1 MPKIRPSPP
10 VCPNCHR
17 GMKLM
22 LVKETGHRELR
33 CVDCGHPDPLQSDV
47 TQAWLKGELGS
58 VKQSRLNARHCEELF
73 RAMAE

>member
-1 MPKIRPSPP
+1 
-10 VCPNCHR
+10 
-17 GMKLM
+17 MKLM